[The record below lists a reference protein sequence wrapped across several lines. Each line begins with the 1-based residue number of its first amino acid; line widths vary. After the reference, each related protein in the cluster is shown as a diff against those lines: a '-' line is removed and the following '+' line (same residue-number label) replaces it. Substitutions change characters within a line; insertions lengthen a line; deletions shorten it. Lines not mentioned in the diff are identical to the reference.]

1 MVPGQRLRVG
11 VIINLLGFAVLGASL
26 YAWGRTNPHHR
37 LYYTEDEYQWVPVDS
52 SSTPAVETA
61 ELWRAPASC
70 QLPYFVKAAVQAK
83 AKLKTY
89 SDAAPEE
96 IRALRDRADRRLV
109 LQPAADKTPFYYF
122 LKREQQERARSIAGT
137 DYDAQLHAKYTEW
150 YVTVSKLEELAKQ
163 WEDQLSNLAG
173 RRDAFSE
180 TRLRSTD
187 VPASSRTERDL
198 DRYGL
203 SLLGLGSFPDDQQ
216 RAIKAA
222 CVKIIPVKKIVA
234 KIHYYTE
241 IWRWPIDHVAAF
253 WFGLELVLVGA
264 FFGPIATWISSGD
277 VRTAWRHVGDA
288 AGRLVTT
295 SRGLLAR
302 IVLIASPLWQRL
314 VTMSRRLLARSVL
327 VASPL
332 RQRFVATSRRLLASS
347 VVLIASLLQRRNRA
361 FMNLE
366 HATPDAQEPA
376 NAEAH

>member
-1 MVPGQRLRVG
+1 LVLGQRLRVG

-52 SSTPAVETA
+52 SSAPAVETA

-163 WEDQLSNLAG
+163 WEERLSNLAD
-173 RRDAFSE
+173 RRDAFTE
-180 TRLRSTD
+180 TRLRSAD
-187 VPASSRTERDL
+187 VPASSRTDRDL

-203 SLLGLGSFPDDQQ
+203 SLLGLSGFPDDQQ

-264 FFGPIATWISSGD
+264 FFGPITTWISSGD

-347 VVLIASLLQRRNRA
+347 VVLIASLLQRRNRT

>member
-1 MVPGQRLRVG
+1 MVPGKRLRVG
-11 VIINLLGFAVLGASL
+11 VIINLLGFAVLGVSL

-37 LYYTEDEYQWVPVDS
+37 LYYTEDEFQWVPVDS
-52 SSTPAVETA
+52 SSASAVETG
-61 ELWRAPASC
+61 EVWRAPASC

-83 AKLKTY
+83 AKLKAY
-89 SDAAPEE
+89 NDAAPEE

-150 YVTVSKLEELAKQ
+150 YVTVSKLEERAKQ
-163 WEDQLSNLAG
+163 WEDQLTNLAG
-173 RRDAFSE
+173 RGDAFSE
-180 TRLRSTD
+180 TRLRSAD
-187 VPASSRTERDL
+187 VPAFRIDRDL
-198 DRYGL
+198 DRYAL

-222 CVKIIPVKKIVA
+222 CVKVIPVKKIVA
-234 KIHYYTE
+234 KIHYHTE
-241 IWRWPIDHVAAF
+241 IWRWPIDHVGAF

-277 VRTAWRHVGDA
+277 LRTAWRHVGDA

-295 SRGLLAR
+295 SRGFLAR
-302 IVLIASPLWQRL
+302 TALIASPLWQRL
-314 VTMSRRLLARSVL
+314 VTASRRV
-327 VASPL
+327 
-332 RQRFVATSRRLLASS
+332 LASF
-347 VVLIASLLQRRNRA
+347 VVLIASLLQRRHRTFINP
-361 FMNLE
+361 E

-376 NAEAH
+376 NAEAR